1 MFLSVTLKIRLW
13 TTGAAQDINYSVIK
27 DDKEIF
33 YMTLNKNSIKLVLT
47 IFSKTIKNLKII
59 KILFE
64 IIFTIKNSKNLF
76 FKFLFLLLKIKEN
89 LSLEIKKDEFAF

>member
-1 MFLSVTLKIRLW
+1 
-13 TTGAAQDINYSVIK
+13 
-27 DDKEIF
+27 
-33 YMTLNKNSIKLVLT
+33 MTLNKNSIKLVLT